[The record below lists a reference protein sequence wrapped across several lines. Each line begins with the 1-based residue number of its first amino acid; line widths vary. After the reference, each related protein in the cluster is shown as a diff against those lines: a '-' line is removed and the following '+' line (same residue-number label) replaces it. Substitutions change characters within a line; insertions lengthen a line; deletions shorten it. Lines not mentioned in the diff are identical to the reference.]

1 MPELLL
7 IRPEDHLVLGVR
19 WKNFTVSGAGVA
31 TRITAGAGARIII
44 VFPPQHIGEESSP
57 RQSAASDQL
66 AIGGAVVVPAWRGV
80 LSAPSRLEIDIA
92 AGTQIPLT
100 VEGVLAATIDKPI
113 VAPPDP
119 TGTDNTVIE
128 LPWRLVIAPRGRTS
142 GKVIC
147 RHPAQ
152 LANPDNN
159 RLWRTRLADPGA
171 ASGLPDAGLE
181 IRIVDEATALSSD
194 PTTFTAGNKPP
205 LTRDERQRLY
215 SITSTGLD
223 PKPAD
228 VSRLELSALG
238 GTLGA
243 VGRWPTFE
251 WDHRAVLG
259 RDMHVRTLAKGVL
272 YPFGHRAHFETIT
285 ERIDDTDATAGGAAV
300 LRKTSVLTIVEPVR
314 LAPAG
319 GRVRRIFPF
328 RDVEITRTV
337 FSDLNPNFDRL
348 TTMIGGQKVA
358 THFFPKT
365 IPRPMRPS
373 VKVLFPVAFTTS
385 TGEVVRLELPL
396 LFVDDRPEIPTL
408 TSPEVAEQL
417 AKDYREDEALR
428 GITTADIDLVGMN
441 LSGDIQEVR
450 ALKITGASL
459 LADNLDLNRDGYRP
473 KLAELDIGLPALRGL
488 LGDDSRAVMRF
499 TEDYLDSG
507 AGDLLLEAV
516 SPAVTVDFTKAADRS
531 GGIAAPKFELN
542 ALSRLWGPVNQ
553 NARPDPVTKI
563 IDATR
568 LFPSDQAS
576 LLGIPL
582 RQLLT
587 QLKEPPQITYTSTNG
602 ASPDVKMQW
611 RNVALR
617 ERVGPFVPTPNVTRF
632 DLDVTS
638 GPNKVTTNC
647 TLNAFRLD
655 LPSGPKTVLSLAF
668 EKLQFQQQDGKAP
681 TLLVEG
687 ITAEFSGDLALLGG
701 LASLFSD
708 LDSADRLLDVT
719 PRGLA
724 LRYRLPIPV
733 PPSVGV
739 FVMRNMVFTIGIE
752 VPFEPRLPIS
762 DTSMSVLVTLGF
774 ATRANPF
781 TLSVMMFG
789 GGGYI
794 ELALDRNGLNR
805 FEAALEFGAFVAV
818 DFFIARGEVHA
829 LGGVRFVLEADKS
842 VTITGYLRIG
852 GSVEVLG
859 LIAVS
864 IELCLSLAYKSA
876 TNALVGRATLVIEID
891 LTLWSDSVEI
901 DSGEWEFAGGGPR
914 AVFAADPAFLD
925 NDLAARWKDYRA
937 AFAPR
942 SGMREQATSRP
953 AEPNSGS
960 AKSIAEVA
968 P

>member
-19 WKNFTVSGAGVA
+19 WKNFTVSGAGVT
-31 TRITAGAGARIII
+31 TRMTAGAGARIII

-57 RQSAASDQL
+57 KQSAASDQL
-66 AIGGAVVVPAWRGV
+66 PIGGGVVVPAWRGV
-80 LSAPSRLEIDIA
+80 VSAPSRLEIDIA
-92 AGTQIPLT
+92 AGTQVPLT
-100 VEGVLAATIDKPI
+100 VEGVLAAVIDKPV

-119 TGTDNTVIE
+119 TGPDNTAIE
-128 LPWRLVIAPRGRTS
+128 LPWRLVLAPRGPTS

-147 RHPAQ
+147 RHPVR

-159 RLWRTRLADPGA
+159 RLWCTRLADPGA
-171 ASGLPDAGLE
+171 TGGLLDAGLE

-194 PTTFTAGNKPP
+194 PTTFKVGNKPA
-205 LTRDERQRLY
+205 LTRDERERLY
-215 SITSTGLD
+215 SVTSTGLD
-223 PKPAD
+223 PKPAK
-228 VSRLELSALG
+228 VSRLELSTLG
-238 GTLGA
+238 GTLDA
-243 VGRWPTFE
+243 IGRWPTFE
-251 WDHRAVLG
+251 WDHHAVLG

-272 YPFGHRAHFETIT
+272 YPFGHRAEFETIT

-300 LRKTSVLTIVEPVR
+300 LRKISVLTIVEPVR
-314 LAPAG
+314 SAPAD

-348 TTMIGGQKVA
+348 TTTIGGQQVP
-358 THFFPKT
+358 THFWPET
-365 IPRPMRPS
+365 VPRPMRPAM
-373 VKVLFPVAFTTS
+373 KVLFPVAFTTS
-385 TGEVVRLELPL
+385 AGDVVRLDMPL

-417 AKDYREDEALR
+417 AKDYREAEALR
-428 GITTADIDLVGMN
+428 GITTTNIDLVGMN

-450 ALKITGASL
+450 ALKITGAGL
-459 LADNLDLNRDGYRP
+459 VADNLDLRRDGYRP
-473 KLAELDIGLPALRGL
+473 KLVALDIGLPALRGL

-499 TEDYLDSG
+499 TEDYLKNG
-507 AGDLLLEAV
+507 AGDILLEAV

-531 GGIAAPKFELN
+531 GCIAAPKYEVN
-542 ALSRLWGPVNQ
+542 ALSRKWGPVNR
-553 NARPDPVTKI
+553 AASPDPFTKI

-568 LFPSDQAS
+568 LFPSEQAS

-587 QLKEPPQITYTSTNG
+587 QLKEPPQMTYTSANG
-602 ASPDVKMQW
+602 AAPEVKMQW

-617 ERVGPFVPTPNVTRF
+617 DQVGPFVPTPNVTRL

-638 GPNKVTTNC
+638 GPRKTATNC
-647 TLNAFRLD
+647 SLNKFQLD
-655 LPSGPKTVLSLAF
+655 LPSGPKTVLSLSF
-668 EKLQFQQQDGKAP
+668 EKLQFQQEDGKAP
-681 TLLVEG
+681 KFIVEG
-687 ITAEFSGDLALLGG
+687 ITAEFAGDLALLGG
-701 LASLFSD
+701 LASLFND

-719 PRGLA
+719 SRGLA
-724 LRYRLPIPV
+724 LRYKLPIPT

-739 FVMRNMVFTIGIE
+739 FVMRNMVFSLGIE

-774 ATRANPF
+774 ASRVNPF

-794 ELALDRNGLNR
+794 ELALDRNGLSR
-805 FEAALEFGAFVAV
+805 FEAALEFGAFVSV

-864 IELCLSLAYKSA
+864 IELCLSLAYRSA

-891 LTLWSDSVEI
+891 LTLWSDSVEL
-901 DSGEWEFAGGGPR
+901 DSGEWEFAGGGAR
-914 AVFAADPAFLD
+914 ALYRADAAFID
-925 NDLAARWKDYRA
+925 NDLLARWKDYRA

-942 SGMREQATSRP
+942 SGVRE
-953 AEPNSGS
+953 S
-960 AKSIAEVA
+960 A